1 MQNTGHIKLHLTAV
15 VLFFLPL
22 LSFSQIPTIK
32 AHGGEGKIV
41 DWPKIRAQ
49 VEKEEKEQGG
59 GPGFFYNPCAEG
71 ANPLRASSTLANQGK
86 YNYKISNISDFDPMT
101 AWVEGNPDYGI
112 GQFFEVKAIDVSVI
126 YNGYQASPKTWI
138 ENSRVKRFKV
148 YKNNVPL
155 CFLDLTDEMGAQY
168 FELPGKNRNGAMT
181 EKTYK
186 FEIVEVYKG
195 TKWSDVAISE
205 LFTTRCCV
213 AESTLIKASNEE
225 IGIAG
230 IEKGQSISTI
240 NIETGEL
247 SATDV
252 QKVYKQRH
260 LSLLKIKCD
269 SKELELTS
277 NHPLYIKDFGFSSIN
292 RYMEIKK
299 VDNYADLIDK
309 IYFGLWDD
317 VKGKITYAPLKEIQ
331 LIEGDF
337 ETYTIGKIG
346 KGETFITNGFI
357 TKVY

>member
-1 MQNTGHIKLHLTAV
+1 MQNTGHIKLYLTAV
-15 VLFFLPL
+15 VLFFVPL

-59 GPGFFYNPCAEG
+59 GPGFFFNSCFQGVTPIK
-71 ANPLRASSTLANQGK
+71 ASSTLANQGK
-86 YNYKISNISDFDPMT
+86 YNYKVSNINDSDPMT

-112 GQFFEVKAIDVSVI
+112 GQFFEIKAAGVNTI
-126 YNGYQASPKTWI
+126 YNGYQASPKAWL

-148 YKNNVPL
+148 FKNNAPL
-155 CFLDLTDEMGAQY
+155 CFLDLTDEMGSQS
-168 FELPGKNRNGAMT
+168 FELPGHNKYNPER
-181 EKTYK
+181 EYIFK

-205 LFTTRCCV
+205 IDLALCCV
-213 AESTLIKASNEE
+213 AYSTNIKTANNQLTISNLEE
-225 IGIAG
+225 
-230 IEKGQSISTI
+230 GQSISTL

-277 NHPLYIKDFGFSSIN
+277 NHPLYIKDFGFSSIS

-317 VKGKITYAPLKEIQ
+317 VKGKVTYAPLKEIQ